1 MPVFMNPEYHDQ
13 WLEPENQDTD
23 SLKDLMVTDISDME
37 YYPVSIAVNKPVNNG
52 PELIVKQ

>member
-1 MPVFMNPEYHDQ
+1 MNPEYHDQ

-37 YYPVSIAVNKPVNNG
+37 YYPASIAVNKPVNNG